1 MADRLD
7 LVFKKAVN
15 RQYTS
20 PNKAFYEELGAVPY
34 KLKGSDIWVN
44 PIPQTPP
51 AETTPIIEKYSNFV
65 LTEDNTVA
73 NKQCWV
79 ACAHQT
85 PGGDPTAQRLGD
97 FISPRYGQGY
107 TVVLRDGAGN
117 QLFDTDAVGWFFD
130 YESGTLTFD
139 NNPSGFNTSQFT
151 IDIYRYVGTTADDLV
166 KYDDTLD
173 NLIIQHCDIHS

>member
-1 MADRLD
+1 MADKLD

-20 PNKAFYEELGAVPY
+20 PDKAFYEELGAVPY

-44 PIPQTPP
+44 PIPSTPP
-51 AETTPIIEKYSNFV
+51 ASSNDIIEKYTSLALV
-65 LTEDNTVA
+65 EDNTVA

-79 ACAHQT
+79 VVSS
-85 PGGDPTAQRLGD
+85 GSDPTQNRIGD

-107 TVVLRDGAGN
+107 TVVLKDGAG
-117 QLFDTDAVGWFFD
+117 QQVFDTDASGWFFD

-139 NNPSGFNTSQFT
+139 NSPPGNNSVYT
-151 IDIYRYVGTTADDLV
+151 IDVYRYIGTTADDLV
-166 KYDDTLD
+166 TYDETLD
-173 NLIIQHCDIHS
+173 NLFIEHCKTQS